1 MSIYKSETILDGR
14 RLGTGGTEFR
24 PCDRHGSRAR
34 YVRDGC
40 VCGVVYRDDGDHRY
54 VRVSPGYQ
62 IPAGARSR
70 RDWNELVFG
79 VEDDRAVMVRLDED
93 DGEVFLYRT
102 DFEKDDIE
110 GIARVID
117 ESVNLMATLR
127 PHVVEFVRDHLV
139 YQE

>member
-1 MSIYKSETILDGR
+1 
-14 RLGTGGTEFR
+14 
-24 PCDRHGSRAR
+24 
-34 YVRDGC
+34 
-40 VCGVVYRDDGDHRY
+40 
-54 VRVSPGYQ
+54 
-62 IPAGARSR
+62 
-70 RDWNELVFG
+70 
-79 VEDDRAVMVRLDED
+79 MVRLDED